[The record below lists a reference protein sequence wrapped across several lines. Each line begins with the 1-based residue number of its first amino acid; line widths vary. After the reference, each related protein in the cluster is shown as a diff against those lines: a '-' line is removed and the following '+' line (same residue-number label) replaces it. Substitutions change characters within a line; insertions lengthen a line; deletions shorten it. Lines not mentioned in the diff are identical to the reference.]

1 MSLPREI
8 SVAALQRLRHSGAE
22 FTLLDVRDDDEV
34 AVASLEGA
42 THVPMD
48 EVPTRLGELKSD
60 GDIVVF
66 CHSGG
71 RSAHVAE
78 YLRRNGFPSTANL
91 AGGVDAW
98 SREVDPTVPR
108 Y

>member
-1 MSLPREI
+1 MSLPAEI
-8 SVAALQRLRHSGAE
+8 SVIDLQRLRHSGAA

-34 AVASLEGA
+34 AFAPLGGA
-42 THVPMD
+42 THVPMK
-48 EVPTRLGELKSD
+48 EIPGRLDELKSAN
-60 GDIVVF
+60 DIVVF

-71 RSAHVAE
+71 RSAHVCE

-91 AGGVDAW
+91 IGGIDAW
-98 SREVDPTVPR
+98 SRDVDPAVPR